1 LHEIEVEAMPA
12 AILFAFV
19 TGILYAA
26 NTSPLALYNRTEYAA
41 AVALLNQS
49 NPDAG
54 NLELLGQCWLML
66 GDFKKA
72 TDVLERAA
80 AMDPGDSTIQTWLG
94 RAWGRRAETSFA
106 LLAAGYATK
115 SRQAFE
121 KALQLN
127 AANTDA
133 LGDLSDFYIDAPSLV
148 GGGLEKAASLL
159 PQFARYDPVGGYL
172 AQARIAEKKKQFAD
186 AEADLRRAIEM
197 GPGKVGLVLNLAQ
210 FLSRRGRYE
219 ESEKAFAQAEHVAE
233 NATPDSPR
241 ILYARADSYI
251 SARRNMDQ
259 ARDLLKKYLAATN
272 LTPDDPPRWQAQNL
286 LRKAGGA

>member
-1 LHEIEVEAMPA
+1 
-12 AILFAFV
+12 
-19 TGILYAA
+19 
-26 NTSPLALYNRTEYAA
+26 
-41 AVALLNQS
+41 
-49 NPDAG
+49 
-54 NLELLGQCWLML
+54 
-66 GDFKKA
+66 
-72 TDVLERAA
+72 
-80 AMDPGDSTIQTWLG
+80 MDPPDPMNASMIQTWLG

-127 AANTDA
+127 PGNTDA
-133 LGDLSDFYIDAPSLV
+133 LGDLSDFYVDAPGLV
-148 GGGLEKAASLL
+148 GGGLEKAAALL

-219 ESEKAFAQAEHVAE
+219 ESEKVFAQAADVA
-233 NATPDSPR
+233 NAAPDSPR

-259 ARDLLKKYLAATN
+259 ARDLLKKYLAANN
-272 LTPDDPPRWQAQNL
+272 LTPDDPPRWQALNL
-286 LRKAGGA
+286 LKKAGGG

>member
-1 LHEIEVEAMPA
+1 V
-12 AILFAFV
+12 V
-19 TGILYAA
+19 TSILYAA

-72 TDVLERAA
+72 TDALDRAA
-80 AMDPGDSTIQTWLG
+80 AIDPAPGDSMIQTWLG
-94 RAWGRRAETSFA
+94 RAWGRRAEASFA

-127 AANTDA
+127 PGNTDA
-133 LGDLSDFYIDAPSLV
+133 LGDLFDFYVDAPGLV
-148 GGGLEKAASLL
+148 GGGLEKAAALL
-159 PQFARYDPVGGYL
+159 PQFARYDPGGGYL

-219 ESEKAFAQAEHVAE
+219 ESEKAFGQAADVA
-233 NATPDSPR
+233 NAAPDSPR

-251 SARRNMDQ
+251 SARRNLDR

-272 LTPDDPPRWQAQNL
+272 LTPDDPPRWQALTL
-286 LRKAGGA
+286 LKKAGGA